1 MPGSEHIIS
10 LSVIDSTVYGA
21 VLAISACHLRSTS
34 SEIVQHRIAEYS
46 YLSLAIT
53 QYQKVLV
60 VPGLTLSQTEV
71 EVLLVSAI
79 LLNVL
84 AFSQLDASDGSSHSP
99 TSWLHNSKDG
109 LQGWLA
115 MQAGLK
121 PLLISATSQL
131 NETRSTLGRTIF
143 GSDGRNWPTP
153 NFYLDL
159 SDLSDAWI
167 EVFNLMDPWCLDA
180 FGQPIAIL
188 RELRLVEPRSAN
200 LYRNLLFV
208 WKMSVQF
215 RSLLCKRDER
225 AVWLFGYWFGLLCR
239 YQGAWWCE
247 KCSRENHSAI
257 CIFLDQLHLAKQ
269 PGLEGD
275 MWGKMM
281 SELRLAPMVDLD
293 LVI

>member
-10 LSVIDSTVYGA
+10 LSVIDSTVYDA
-21 VLAISACHLRSTS
+21 VMAISACHLRSTS
-34 SEIVQHRIAEYS
+34 SNIVQHRIAEYS
-46 YLSLAIT
+46 YLSLAIR

-60 VPGLTLSQTEV
+60 VPRWTLSKTKV

-84 AFSQLDASDGSSHSP
+84 AFSQLNASDWSSHSI

-121 PLLISATSQL
+121 PLLISAASRL
-131 NETRSTLGRTIF
+131 NETRSTLGRTVF

-153 NFYLDL
+153 NFDLDL
-159 SDLSDAWI
+159 SDLPDAWI
-167 EVFNLMDPWCLDA
+167 KVFNLTDPRCLDA
-180 FGQPIAIL
+180 FGLPIAIV
-188 RELRLVEPRSAN
+188 RTLRLVEPRTAN
-200 LYRNLLFV
+200 LCKNLLFV

-215 RSLLCKRDER
+215 RSLLCNRDER

-239 YQGAWWCE
+239 YQRAWWCE
-247 KCSRENHSAI
+247 KCSRENYFAI
-257 CIFLDQLHLAKQ
+257 CIFLDQLHLAEQ
-269 PGLEGD
+269 PGLAGN

-281 SELRLAPMVDLD
+281 IELKLVPVVGLD
-293 LVI
+293 FAI